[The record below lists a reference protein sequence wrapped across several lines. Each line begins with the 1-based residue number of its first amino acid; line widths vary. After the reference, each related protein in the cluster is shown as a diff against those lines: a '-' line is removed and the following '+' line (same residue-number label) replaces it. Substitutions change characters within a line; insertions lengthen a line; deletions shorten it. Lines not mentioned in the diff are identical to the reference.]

1 MKIKIMFVDDN
12 SDMILTVKIVL
23 ENMDDEYEIIGADS
37 GMQCLQ
43 LLKDNQ
49 IPDLILLDIMMPK
62 MSGWEIFYRLKEN
75 QLWKNIPVVF
85 CTARGDQMAKDTG
98 SFLGDGYIEKPFDI
112 DDLKLRIDRVL
123 KNTNR

>member
-1 MKIKIMFVDDN
+1 MKKKIMVVDDEP
-12 SDMILTVKIVL
+12 DLILSVKIVL
-23 ENMDDEYEIIGADS
+23 ENMDDEYEVISADS
-37 GMQCLQ
+37 GMKCLQ

-49 IPDLILLDIMMPK
+49 IPDLILMDIMMPK

-85 CTARGDQMAKDTG
+85 CTARSDQMANDTG
-98 SFLGDGYIEKPFDI
+98 SFLGDDYIEKPFDI

-123 KNTNR
+123 KNTSR